1 MSKKKANTR
10 PINEIV
16 ILMLLWFSIFIL
28 TYAMTAELFLKSQ
41 QTSQVW
47 TLVSILVSNI
57 WTHLLRNI
65 LQVKN
70 NKQQKILYEK
80 SFLINKTTKN
90 KLKLTGALSSC
101 I

>member
-70 NKQQKILYEK
+70 NKRQ
-80 SFLINKTTKN
+80 
-90 KLKLTGALSSC
+90 
-101 I
+101 

>member
-47 TLVSILVSNI
+47 TLFSILVSNI

-70 NKQQKILYEK
+70 NKRQ
-80 SFLINKTTKN
+80 
-90 KLKLTGALSSC
+90 
-101 I
+101 